1 LIFDILT
8 FSGCRVEKEVY
19 QNANQVLPESF
30 LKRCAGFEVITHSLN
45 CNKIFS
51 GNLKSENIEMEIEF
65 LRKEIVVELIPA
77 VEVSIMCNKK
87 FSKFFIVEHNLLI
100 PTS

>member
-1 LIFDILT
+1 MIFDILT

-51 GNLKSENIEMEIEF
+51 GNLKSENIQMEIEF
-65 LRKEIVVELIPA
+65 LRKVR
-77 VEVSIMCNKK
+77 NKYLSLK
-87 FSKFFIVEHNLLI
+87 VNLL
-100 PTS
+100 TSMFLWILWVKIKQKC